1 VSARAAYLLSARA
14 VRERSGLILALGRA
28 GRLRHFAV
36 DEAGL
41 ERAADLVAATIRED
55 YPGLAIPYH
64 SRWRHFEMGGVDRWA
79 AFAARLPG
87 DPAERA
93 RARFELAI
101 ASVLLDAGAGPEW
114 RYEERATGQVWA
126 RSEGLAAA
134 SFAWVASGVFS
145 SDPAAPWRVEPGK
158 LAEVSDTALA
168 DAFQVTPA
176 NPLVGLDGRVAL
188 LRRLGEAIA
197 AQPRFFGSPA
207 RLGGLFDAVAARA
220 GAGSIPAAE
229 LLTLVLAALGPI
241 WPGRLKLDGADLGDA
256 WRHEALPGEDGLDR
270 IVPFHKLSQ
279 WLTYSLLEPLE
290 EAGIAV
296 TALDELT
303 GLPEYRNGGLLV
315 DAGALVPK
323 HGGVLAGPHP
333 VGSEVVV
340 EWRAL
345 TVALLDRLAELVRAR
360 LGLSAAALPLAKV
373 LQGGTWSAG
382 RKIARDKRPGGPPP
396 IAIDSDGTVF

>member
-1 VSARAAYLLSARA
+1 VSERTAYLLSARA
-14 VRERSGLILALGRA
+14 VRERSALLLALGRA

-41 ERAADLVAATIRED
+41 ERAADCVAATIHED
-55 YPGLAIPYH
+55 YPDLAIPYH

-79 AFAARLPG
+79 AFAARLPA
-87 DPAERA
+87 DAAERA

-101 ASVLLDAGAGPEW
+101 ASVLLDAGAGPDW
-114 RYEERATGQVWA
+114 RYEERATGQVWT

-134 SFAWVASGVFS
+134 SFAWVASGAFS
-145 SDPAAPWRVEPGK
+145 SDPAAPWRVDPAPLTRVTE
-158 LAEVSDTALA
+158 SALA
-168 DAFQVTPA
+168 AAFQVTPA

-188 LRRLGEAIA
+188 LRRLGAAIA
-197 AQPRFFGSPA
+197 AEPRFFGTPP
-207 RLGGLFDAVAARA
+207 RLGGLFDAVAAQAA
-220 GAGSIPAAE
+220 GASVPAEAV
-229 LLTLVLAALGPI
+229 LKLVLAALGPI
-241 WPGRLKLDGADLGDA
+241 WPGRLRLDGADLGDA
-256 WRHEALPGEDGLDR
+256 WRHEALPGDDGLDR

-296 TALDELT
+296 TGLDDLT

-323 HGGVLAGPHP
+323 HPEVLEGRHA
-333 VGSEVVV
+333 VGSEIVV

-345 TVALLDRLAELVRAR
+345 TVALLDRVADLVRGR
-360 LGLSAAALPLAKV
+360 LGLSAAELPLAKV
-373 LQGGTWSAG
+373 LQGGTWTAG
-382 RKIARDKRPGGPPP
+382 RKIARERRPGGAPP

>member
-1 VSARAAYLLSARA
+1 V
-14 VRERSGLILALGRA
+14 
-28 GRLRHFAV
+28 
-36 DEAGL
+36 
-41 ERAADLVAATIRED
+41 
-55 YPGLAIPYH
+55 
-64 SRWRHFEMGGVDRWA
+64 
-79 AFAARLPG
+79 
-87 DPAERA
+87 
-93 RARFELAI
+93 
-101 ASVLLDAGAGPEW
+101 
-114 RYEERATGQVWA
+114 
-126 RSEGLAAA
+126 
-134 SFAWVASGVFS
+134 
-145 SDPAAPWRVEPGK
+145 
-158 LAEVSDTALA
+158 
-168 DAFQVTPA
+168 
-176 NPLVGLDGRVAL
+176 
-188 LRRLGEAIA
+188 
-197 AQPRFFGSPA
+197 
-207 RLGGLFDAVAARA
+207 
-220 GAGSIPAAE
+220 
-229 LLTLVLAALGPI
+229 LTLVLAALGPI

-256 WRHEALPGEDGLDR
+256 WRHEALPAEDGLDR

-323 HGGVLAGPHP
+323 HDGVLARPHP

-345 TVALLDRLAELVRAR
+345 TVALLDRVAELVRAR